1 MSTHLTG
8 PDLRVSE
15 SVAGLGTTVFI
26 FDFEEVES

>member
-1 MSTHLTG
+1 MIPYLTG

-26 FDFEEVES
+26 VDFEEVGS